1 MCSGQESKS
10 RKNTR
15 IRSTFNRTK
24 IGSINNF
31 YAVHWPLILG
41 LVLFVVGF
49 DCQILSNE
57 ISVAA
62 LCISAELVERE
73 VAMAMFFTR
82 CKRNFSPRFA

>member
-31 YAVHWPLILG
+31 YAVERQVILG
-41 LVLFVVGF
+41 KT
-49 DCQILSNE
+49 LSNE
-57 ISVAA
+57 IFVAA
-62 LCISAELVERE
+62 LLISSELFDWD
-73 VAMAMFFTR
+73 VAVTMPNAR
-82 CKRNFSPRFA
+82 